1 MTPFQLDPG
10 LWRRGTENRKRA
22 FRASTLVAPRPRV
35 LGTFLEHIPYIVVPL
50 TRARKFP
57 KIFHALEALPH
68 PSMLMPNTV
77 ETQIEEILESIRP
90 ALKADG
96 GDVEFVR
103 FNEEGGV
110 VELRLLGACEDCPIS
125 MMTLKEGIEQRL
137 KSGIPSITEV
147 QAL

>member
-1 MTPFQLDPG
+1 
-10 LWRRGTENRKRA
+10 
-22 FRASTLVAPRPRV
+22 
-35 LGTFLEHIPYIVVPL
+35 
-50 TRARKFP
+50 
-57 KIFHALEALPH
+57 
-68 PSMLMPNTV
+68 MLMPNTV

-110 VELRLLGACEDCPIS
+110 VELRLLGACEECPIS

-137 KSGIPSITEV
+137 KSGIPSVTEV

>member
-1 MTPFQLDPG
+1 M
-10 LWRRGTENRKRA
+10 
-22 FRASTLVAPRPRV
+22 
-35 LGTFLEHIPYIVVPL
+35 

-57 KIFHALEALPH
+57 KIFYALEALHH

-110 VELRLLGACEDCPIS
+110 VELRLLGACEECPIS